1 VGVRAGLK
9 DNYNVKKRE
18 TIMLSSHLAY
28 DIGLNYM
35 LIAPLLCGMKTVIN
49 EEFYKDNKSYWGI
62 VNKYS
67 VNFLIGHANK
77 INSLAT
83 DTNKEFPGKDVQL
96 NSLKSVTFYNG
107 SLENATE
114 IEMINKHITGAKFH
128 NSCYL
133 SNLGTFVLGG
143 ANSKISAGGMESKP
157 LNNI

>member
-1 VGVRAGLK
+1 MGVRAGLK

-83 DTNKEFPGKDVQL
+83 DSNKEFPGKDVQL
-96 NSLKSVTFYNG
+96 DSLKSVTFYNG

-133 SNLGTFVLGG
+133 SSLGTFVLGG